1 MGKENQDEKR
11 EIITSS
17 LLASRLLESDG
28 EATICRSKLENIYN
42 FNEKQMEHY
51 TGISSK
57 NLQN

>member
-1 MGKENQDEKR
+1 MKR
-11 EIITSS
+11 EIITCS

-28 EATICRSKLENIYN
+28 EATICRSELKNIYN